1 MQKFPERLSDK
12 KQLQSFLGVVNF
24 AGMFIKNLAKHRKVF
39 SPLLKKDVP
48 FIWKDEHSQAL
59 NQLKEVCK
67 NLPKLA
73 IPQDEDDLVLYTD
86 ASDYWWAA
94 VLTKVT
100 PTGDEPCRYCSGLFS
115 KEEAARWHI
124 NEKEFY
130 AVRKAFKKWPLF
142 LLAKKFTLKVDNTQ
156 VRAFLKN
163 KIESKPEKARLLRWQ
178 AECQYYVFDIVNI
191 KSHENILADFLTRD
205 GQG

>member
-1 MQKFPERLSDK
+1 M
-12 KQLQSFLGVVNF
+12 
-24 AGMFIKNLAKHRKVF
+24 
-39 SPLLKKDVP
+39 
-48 FIWKDEHSQAL
+48 
-59 NQLKEVCK
+59 
-67 NLPKLA
+67 
-73 IPQDEDDLVLYTD
+73 
-86 ASDYWWAA
+86 
-94 VLTKVT
+94 LTKVT

-156 VRAFLKN
+156 VKAFLKN